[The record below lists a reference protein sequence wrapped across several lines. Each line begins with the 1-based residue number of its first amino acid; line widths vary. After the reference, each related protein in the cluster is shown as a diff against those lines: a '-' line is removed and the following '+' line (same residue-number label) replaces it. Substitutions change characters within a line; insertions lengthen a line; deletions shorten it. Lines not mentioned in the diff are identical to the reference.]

1 MLQIRRETDYAIRCI
16 YYLAGKE
23 KGATMVDEIARE
35 MSVPKSFLAKI
46 LQRLSRADL
55 VKSYVGVQGGFSL
68 TKKPDQIS
76 LYDVILAIEG
86 PVAMNKCTVNK
97 KSCSLSSTCKIHPI
111 WIQVRKDI
119 EKVLKKSTF
128 AAIKSSEHTL
138 TVGCPINRK
147 GK

>member
-23 KGATMVDEIARE
+23 KEITMVDEIARE

-68 TKKPDQIS
+68 TKNPKRIS
-76 LYDVILAIEG
+76 LFDVILAIEG

-97 KSCSLSSTCKIHPI
+97 KSCSLSSTCRIHPI
-111 WIQVRKDI
+111 WVQVRKDI

-128 AAIKSSEHTL
+128 AAIKSAEQEL
-138 TVGCPINRK
+138 TIGCPIKKNSK
-147 GK
+147 

>member
-16 YYLAGKE
+16 YYLAVREKE
-23 KGATMVDEIARE
+23 IIMVDAIARE

-68 TKKPDQIS
+68 TKKPGQIT
-76 LYDVILAIEG
+76 LYDVIAAIEG

-97 KSCSLSSTCKIHPI
+97 KSCSLSSSCKIHPI
-111 WIQVRKDI
+111 WVQVRKDI

-128 AAIKSSEHTL
+128 ESIKSSA
-138 TVGCPINRK
+138 GC
-147 GK
+147 